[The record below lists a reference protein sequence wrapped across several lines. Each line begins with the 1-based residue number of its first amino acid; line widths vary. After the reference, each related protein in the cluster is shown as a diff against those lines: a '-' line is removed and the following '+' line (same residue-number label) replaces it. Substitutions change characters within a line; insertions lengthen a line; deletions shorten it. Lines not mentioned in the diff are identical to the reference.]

1 MLKRILILCFLLL
14 TFVGCAQNITEDGLP
29 VLRIDD
35 EHMALDNQP
44 GKPYEISPGQGFAM
58 QLAGY
63 RFRIPESLG
72 VDKVNSIQLITD
84 TDQMYTIPID
94 TTVTSYKAT
103 SETMIPM
110 GDSLPFD
117 GLAEGEVIT
126 IGIGYTFPDGRFYPS
141 WMGIIS
147 VTEEQP

>member
-1 MLKRILILCFLLL
+1 MLIRILILSFLLL
-14 TFVGCAQNITEDGLP
+14 TFVGCAQNISEDGLP
-29 VLRIDD
+29 ILLIDD

-44 GKPYEISPGQGFAM
+44 GKPYEIPPGQGFAL

-63 RFRIPESLG
+63 RFRIPKSLG

-84 TDQMYTIPID
+84 TNQMYTIPID

-103 SETMIPM
+103 SETLTPM

-117 GLAEGEVIT
+117 GIAEGEDIT

-141 WMGIIS
+141 WIGIIS

>member
-1 MLKRILILCFLLL
+1 MLKRILMLCFLLL
-14 TFVGCAQNITEDGLP
+14 TFVGCARNVTEDGLP
-29 VLRIDD
+29 ILRIDD

-44 GKPYEISPGQGFAM
+44 GKPYEIPPGHGFAL

-63 RFRIPESLG
+63 KFRMPESLG
-72 VDKVNSIQLITD
+72 VDKVNSIQLIAD
-84 TDQMYTIPID
+84 TNQMYTIPID

-103 SETMIPM
+103 SETLIPI

-117 GLAEGEVIT
+117 GLIEGEDIT

>member
-103 SETMIPM
+103 SEMMIPM

>member
-1 MLKRILILCFLLL
+1 MIKHFLLL
-14 TFVGCAQNITEDGLP
+14 GLILLVLVGCAGKVTEDGLP
-29 VLRIDD
+29 ILRIDD
-35 EHMALDNQP
+35 EHMVLDNQP
-44 GKPYEISPGQGFAM
+44 GKPYEIPPGQGFAL

-63 RFRIPESLG
+63 RFRMPESLD

-84 TDQMYTIPID
+84 MDQMYTIPID

-103 SETMIPM
+103 SKTLIPM
-110 GDSLPFD
+110 GESLPFD
-117 GLAEGEVIT
+117 GLAEGEDIT

>member
-1 MLKRILILCFLLL
+1 MDKRFLLLCFLLL
-14 TFVGCAQNITEDGLP
+14 IFVGCARNITEDGLP
-29 VLRIDD
+29 ILRIDD

-44 GKPYEISPGQGFAM
+44 GKPYEIPSGQGFAL

-63 RFRIPESLG
+63 KFRIPENLG
-72 VDKVNSIQLITD
+72 VNKINSIQLITD

-103 SETMIPM
+103 SETLIPM

-117 GLAEGEVIT
+117 GLAEGEDIT

-147 VTEEQP
+147 VSEEQP

>member
-1 MLKRILILCFLLL
+1 MLKRILMLCFLLL
-14 TFVGCAQNITEDGLP
+14 TFVGCARNITEDGLP
-29 VLRIDD
+29 ILRIDD

-44 GKPYEISPGQGFAM
+44 GKPYEIPPGQGFAL

-63 RFRIPESLG
+63 GFRMPENLG
-72 VDKVNSIQLITD
+72 VNKVNSIQLITD

-94 TTVTSYKAT
+94 TTVTLYKAT

-110 GDSLPFD
+110 EDSLPFD
-117 GLAEGEVIT
+117 GLAEGEDIT

-147 VTEEQP
+147 VTKEQP

>member
-1 MLKRILILCFLLL
+1 MFKQFLLL
-14 TFVGCAQNITEDGLP
+14 GLILLFLAGCAGNTTEDGLP
-29 VLRIDD
+29 ILRIDD

-44 GKPYEISPGQGFAM
+44 GKPYEIPPGQGFAL
-58 QLAGY
+58 QLSGY

-103 SETMIPM
+103 SETLIPL
-110 GDSLPFD
+110 GESPPFD
-117 GLAEGEVIT
+117 GLAEGEDIT
-126 IGIGYTFPDGRFYPS
+126 IGIGYTYPDGRFYPS